1 MKSSSI
7 IISAVAVAVLAANY
21 PILLKT
27 SPDDEVFTTTL
38 DSSYSVAEITE
49 DCNIKQTDT
58 ECDTVTILE
67 TTHKTISKNYTGTTK
82 TITSKPVTRTPQ
94 KKTTTRTTT
103 KKATQTA
110 VKTSTNNVKTTPPT
124 TKNTTRVITTKSTTK
139 ATTKATTTTIVAENY
154 YGRLYIPS
162 AQISIALYS
171 DDSQETVD
179 RSDSAAIFNFYPYRG
194 KVIAD
199 HSYQG
204 FSNLVKVEVGTTG
217 YIVLKDGRTVNIKC
231 VDAFNGYN
239 TSDMLTDQNRKE
251 ISGDNDYIMYTCK
264 SGYQAVR
271 ICLWDII

>member
-49 DCNIKQTDT
+49 DFNIKQTDT
-58 ECDTVTILE
+58 ECDTVKIPE
-67 TTHKTISKNYTGTTK
+67 TTHNTISGNHTDTTQTK
-82 TITSKPVTRTPQ
+82 TTQ
-94 KKTTTRTTT
+94 KKTVNKTTT

-110 VKTSTNNVKTTPPT
+110 TKNSTNNVKTAPKT
-124 TKNTTRVITTKSTTK
+124 TKNTNCVTTTKRTTK

-162 AQISIALYS
+162 AQITIARYS
-171 DDSQETVD
+171 HDSQETLD

-199 HSYQG
+199 HCYQG
-204 FSNLVKVEVGTTG
+204 FLNLDKVEVGTMG

-231 VDAFNGYN
+231 VNSFDGYN
-239 TSDMLTDQNRKE
+239 TRDMLTDQNRKE
-251 ISGDNDYIMYTCK
+251 ISGDNDFIMYTCK
-264 SGYQAVR
+264 TVYQAVR